1 MLIFSLKQ
9 VTVLFNQLG
18 GLQVLLPDTN
28 EWAWVKPLRGHAII
42 NLGDALVKFTAG
54 VLSSSLHRVVN
65 PPGEQANMTRLSL
78 MYFSRPEDA
87 VVLKVLEG
95 SKIIDEQKAKSPE
108 YQIEETV
115 TAKDWILRRAMA
127 RRTGNDFKVSIG
139 TENQRP
145 DKRMSKL

>member
-1 MLIFSLKQ
+1 MFSSKQ

-18 GLQVLLPDTN
+18 GLQVLLPEIN
-28 EWAWVKPLRGHAII
+28 EWAWVKPLRGHAVI
-42 NLGDALVKFTAG
+42 NMGDALVRLTAG
-54 VLSSSLHRVVN
+54 VLTSNIHRVIN

-95 SKIIDEQKAKSPE
+95 SNIIDEQKAMSPE

-127 RRTGNDFKVSIG
+127 RRTGNDFRVSIG

-145 DKRMSKL
+145 GKRMSRL